1 MAAATAA
8 EMLLASQWENIK
20 TATTNVTSF
29 LTPSPR
35 DLLMVMPRMAARA
48 GAFVTAGIPEAFE
61 NMFGGGIT
69 GRAIAEATAARAEN
83 ITSTVITELSTNST
97 AALPLETGN
106 ASTSVIQALA
116 FQQLRTFGGIFS
128 YITSKW
134 ALGCF
139 AAAIIFNRTSIYA
152 APRRPVTLDWQ
163 LRSAL
168 RMIPII
174 LLLQLAGSLLRAIR
188 CQTSPE
194 YPSLRYAHLGGMS
207 ARPEFLDFSGEGG
220 IFYHLSSILLFWES
234 HNSSCNAVEMLSPSD
249 PKQVKGS
256 LTLLWPAF
264 LTFCF
269 SQFIESL
276 SNVVEGRPS
285 ATENGMS
292 LFEHSLAFA
301 EAEAMIGAQISFPIS
316 KSGSTL
322 SKLMNS
328 KEGTSS
334 LLLPL
339 KGYLLTR
346 CNTTPEVLVMTLI
359 SCLNN
364 LTSHILGVFGK
375 QAKYRLVNT
384 GFWAVCFMASF
395 IWCFGTLSV
404 QESLESGIFRF
415 PTVCVVGFIPHLII
429 LVGIFTCGC
438 IYGLGILITAVS
450 MRTNGRR
457 QLGLRERF
465 RMANANMQAHV
476 QLSGMRF
483 RMSEDFYTALLKV
496 GFTALTAASEAVF
509 LNEGRR
515 INVGHWTWLEEEK
528 MNEILQ
534 ARGRSMSVVD
544 ENNAEG
550 RPLLFS
556 YDDSGSL
563 LSNPKWRS
571 GYSIERNTKVLKER
585 SATSV
590 SGSGGLGATQRSSR
604 YMLAINYQIKIFR
617 LLSGWTMLVILRT
630 FALLGINWRPAWVQ
644 RMLANDKA
652 VTELKSKSGLPE
664 SNELQFWLITD
675 EGELTQPKDNN
686 IDVAGEMRKR
696 IQSSDRLADGDV
708 ESELDEQTYS
718 WFKSGGWWGDVDTS
732 GDFVPAEARQE
743 DDTVS
748 FLSSATDL
756 DSGWDTDCPTPTTS
770 DPYPDRRHEFDP
782 SQLARLLNPQTA
794 QDRYEAKL
802 LGVRLARDGP
812 LTRSQYARLNSSV
825 LTSTKYRSQDF
836 TQSGPAGKLTSEE
849 EAEVLESLIVR
860 FRQTK
865 IRSQIRESGSM
876 GWSDGAEDLGA
887 GGPTCVVCQN
897 TPRTILAWPCRCLS
911 LCEECRVSL
920 AMNNF
925 GTCVCCRQE
934 VVGFSRLFVP

>member
-8 EMLLASQWENIK
+8 EMLLAGQWETIK

-29 LTPSPR
+29 LTPSSR

-83 ITSTVITELSTNST
+83 ITSTVITELSTNSS
-97 AALPLETGN
+97 AALSLETGS

-168 RMIPII
+168 RIIPII

-188 CQTSPE
+188 CQTSPD
-194 YPSLRYAHLGGMS
+194 YPSLRYAHLDVS

-220 IFYHLSSILLFWES
+220 IFYYLSSILLFWEP
-234 HNSSCNAVEMLSPSD
+234 HGSSCSAVNMLPPPD
-249 PKQVKGS
+249 NPKQVKGS
-256 LTLLWPAF
+256 LSLLWPAF

-316 KSGSTL
+316 KSGSAL

-328 KEGTSS
+328 KESTSS

-346 CNTTPEVLVMTLI
+346 CNTTPEVLAMTLI

-438 IYGLGILITAVS
+438 IYGLGILITALS
-450 MRTNGRR
+450 LRTNGQRH
-457 QLGLRERF
+457 LGLRERF

-476 QLSGMRF
+476 QLTGMRF

-534 ARGRSMSVVD
+534 TRGRNLSVVD
-544 ENNAEG
+544 EANVGG
-550 RPLLFS
+550 RALSSS

-563 LSNPKWRS
+563 LSNSKWRS

-590 SGSGGLGATQRSSR
+590 SGGGGLGATQRSSR

-617 LLSGWTMLVILRT
+617 LLSGWTMLVVLRT

-644 RMLANDKA
+644 RMLPNDKA
-652 VTELKSKSGLPE
+652 ATELKSRPGPPE
-664 SNELQFWLITD
+664 SKELEFWLITD
-675 EGELTQPKDNN
+675 EGELMQPKDNN
-686 IDVAGEMRKR
+686 VDVAKEMRKR
-696 IQSSDRLADGDV
+696 IESSDRLADGDID
-708 ESELDEQTYS
+708 SELDEQTYS
-718 WFKSGGWWGDVDTS
+718 WFKNGGWWGDVDTS

-743 DDTVS
+743 DDMVS
-748 FLSSATDL
+748 VLSSATDL
-756 DSGWDTDCPTPTTS
+756 DSGWDTESPTPTTS
-770 DPYPDRRHEFDP
+770 DPYPDRRPEFDP
-782 SQLARLLNPQTA
+782 TQLARLLNPQTA
-794 QDRYEAKL
+794 QDRHEAKL

-812 LTRSQYARLNSSV
+812 LTRSQFARLNSSV

-836 TQSGPAGKLTSEE
+836 RQSGPATEKLTAEE

-865 IRSQIRESGSM
+865 IRSQRQESGAMS
-876 GWSDGAEDLGA
+876 WNDRAEEDLGT
-887 GGPTCVVCQN
+887 GGPT
-897 TPRTILAWPCRCLS
+897 AYDD
-911 LCEECRVSL
+911 
-920 AMNNF
+920 
-925 GTCVCCRQE
+925 
-934 VVGFSRLFVP
+934 